1 MTPEN
6 KKELI
11 LFLAEIGWIA
21 FLILISPIMI
31 LIEAMK
37 QSK

>member
-1 MTPEN
+1 MTEEG
-6 KKELI
+6 KREL
-11 LFLAEIGWIA
+11 LELLALIGWIA

-37 QSK
+37 KAD

>member
-11 LFLAEIGWIA
+11 LFLAEIAWIA

-31 LIEAMK
+31 LIEATK